1 MAIISRFCLYFSRC
15 MAIYIKTKIIGE
27 KVNYWD
33 KNFCLKKCPG
43 LKLFIIKSK
52 NSKNI
57 INAFYL

>member
-1 MAIISRFCLYFSRC
+1 

-52 NSKNI
+52 NSKNLLPSLGRCI
-57 INAFYL
+57 RITNGTLTPGP